1 MTSQISF
8 KSAILLLSHGCNQRG
23 RVSAEQGGAAALAV
37 SGQTDSFLFVD
48 LAGEISRSFKMSSN
62 TSMNTSASLG
72 WRYEVVD
79 NTIAAQA
86 TLADTDQAGLVAQTT
101 DFERNRVMVGGN
113 LSTTLFDSVDVFV
126 KYRGEFGSNITN
138 NRISG
143 GVEVA
148 F

>member
-1 MTSQISF
+1 
-8 KSAILLLSHGCNQRG
+8 
-23 RVSAEQGGAAALAV
+23 
-37 SGQTDSFLFVD
+37 
-48 LAGEISRSFKMSSN
+48 
-62 TSMNTSASLG
+62 MNTSASLG